1 MRPSG
6 ADGLPLTLP
15 NEPLDRVRMA
25 LFRVLKSLVFRDDP
39 GVEYGEMPLS
49 QLRCLHIISE
59 HEGQK
64 MNELSQRMEVK
75 LPAASQIVD
84 RLVKRGM
91 VERHA
96 DSLDRRVV
104 RLELTPQARAKVDA
118 QKRKRDARMG
128 AALRGLTGPEV
139 DQVIAGLDLLARAA
153 EAHLQTELESRR
165 EPEEGALTDLVTL
178 PRRASRVRAAS
189 PASSVSPGE

>member
-15 NEPLDRVRMA
+15 NEPLDRVQMA

-39 GVEYGEMPLS
+39 GVAYGEMPLS

-118 QKRKRDARMG
+118 QKRKRDARRRIP
-128 AALRGLTGPEV
+128 ALGQL
-139 DQVIAGLDLLARAA
+139 
-153 EAHLQTELESRR
+153 
-165 EPEEGALTDLVTL
+165 
-178 PRRASRVRAAS
+178 
-189 PASSVSPGE
+189 